1 MAIDDNIR
9 EEKLQDDVNR
19 AAAKKPA
26 LSPGKIDQFKQ
37 LAGEEIV
44 QHDEGRMINK
54 LSLYIFHQKQ
64 LYKSKQKRLKIKKK
78 ANKSN

>member
-19 AAAKKPA
+19 AAAKKSAVLPE
-26 LSPGKIDQFKQ
+26 KIDQFKY

-44 QHDEGRMINK
+44 QHDEGRVINK
-54 LSLYIFHQKQ
+54 LSLHIFHQKQ
-64 LYKSKQKRLKIKKK
+64 LYKNKQKRLKIKEK
-78 ANKSN
+78 ANKTN